1 MKKKTFLIVL
11 SLHFIIPFA
20 VNSQSVKKTPSFEE
34 VLSLRNARNLK
45 ISPNGQFI
53 VFEMESTDWEENR
66 MDTELWLSKNG
77 ETPFPLTNTPKQNS
91 SNPKWSPNGEWI
103 AFLANKTGKTQ
114 IQVIRL
120 AGGESFQLSDAKDNI
135 SGFEWS
141 PDGRQIAFTQAENKE
156 KIDKARKDKFGDYE
170 VEDNEYRLTR
180 LWLMNFEPN
189 KITEV
194 KLPIEAAD
202 STKIIAPKIQLESF
216 NFSINNFEWSPD
228 GRKIAIE
235 HQPDPLI
242 TSGAKSDIS
251 ILDIDTKAVTPLV
264 KNPSNDGL
272 ICWSPNGNAI
282 LYQSSLSDTTSY
294 YYRNRKLYSI
304 NIDGTN
310 GKAIAPNFDEDFT
323 SIRWTNQGLF
333 ALAYQKTLRQLFKI
347 DPDNGSVKAFLT
359 TPERIYDFSISAN
372 GEQLV
377 FIGATDNSLGEVY
390 KTSISKP
397 NPVKISQLT
406 QQIED
411 WKVAKSEVISW
422 KSTDGETIEGVLYKP
437 QDYDPKKKYP
447 LFVVIHGGPTGI
459 SLPSPTPGYVYPIV
473 QWLAKGA
480 LVLSPNYRGSAGY
493 GEKFRSLNV
502 QNLGVG
508 DAWDVLSGVQ
518 FLESKGIIDGEK
530 VASMGWSQ
538 GGYISAFLTTNSTK
552 FKAISVGAGI
562 SNWVT
567 YYVSTDIHP
576 FTRQYLKATPWSD
589 KAIYEKTSPMTNIKN
604 AKTPTLIQH
613 GELDKRVP
621 ISNAYEL
628 FQGLQDV
635 GVDTKLI
642 VYKGFGH
649 GITKPKERLAALWHN
664 WQWFGKYI
672 WKEDIMLPSK

>member
-1 MKKKTFLIVL
+1 MKKRILPFILFCTITIL
-11 SLHFIIPFA
+11 SFA
-20 VNSQSVKKTPSFEE
+20 QNVKKTPSFEE
-34 VLSLRNARNLK
+34 VLSLRNVRNPK
-45 ISPNGQFI
+45 ISPNGQHI
-53 VFEMESTDWEENR
+53 VYEVESTDWEENR

-77 ETPFPLTNTPKQNS
+77 EAPFPLTNTPKQNS
-91 SNPKWSPNGEWI
+91 NNPKWSPNGEWI

-120 AGGESFQLSDAKDNI
+120 SGGESFQISTTKDNI
-135 SGFEWS
+135 LDFEWS
-141 PDGRQIAFTQAENKE
+141 PNGNQMAFTQAENKE
-156 KIDKARKDKFGDYE
+156 KSDKARKDKFGDYE
-170 VEDNEYRLTR
+170 VEDNEFRLTR
-180 LWLMNFEPN
+180 LWLVNFEPD
-189 KITEV
+189 KITEI
-194 KLPIEAAD
+194 KLPREAAD
-202 STKIIAPKIQLESF
+202 SNKIIGTKILLDSV
-216 NFSINNFEWSPD
+216 NFSINNFAWSPD
-228 GRKIAIE
+228 GLKIAIE

-242 TSGAKSDIS
+242 TSSAKSDIS
-251 ILDIDTKAVTPLV
+251 ILDVETKAVTPLV
-264 KNPSNDGL
+264 HNLSNDGL
-272 ICWSPNGNAI
+272 ICWSPNGKEI
-282 LYQSSLSDTTSY
+282 LYQSALSDTTAY
-294 YYRNRKLYSI
+294 YYRNRKLFTI
-304 NIDGTN
+304 NIDGT
-310 GKAIAPNFDEDFT
+310 GFKAIAPNFDEDF
-323 SIRWTNQGLF
+323 SAVKWTKQGIY

-347 DPDNGSVKAFLT
+347 DAENGTVKAFLT
-359 TPERIYDFSISAN
+359 SPDRINDVSFSEN
-372 GEQLV
+372 GEQLA
-377 FIGATDNSLGEVY
+377 FIGGTDNSLGELY
-390 KTSISKP
+390 KMSISQP
-397 NPVKISQLT
+397 NPIKISNLS
-406 QQIED
+406 QQITD
-411 WKVAKSEVISW
+411 WQVAKSEVISW
-422 KSTDGETIEGVLYKP
+422 RSTDGETIEGVLYKP
-437 QDYDPKKKYP
+437 QDYDPQKKYP

-459 SLPSPTPGYVYPIV
+459 SLPSPTPAGVYPIL
-473 QWLAKGA
+473 QWLGKGA

-502 QNLGVG
+502 KNLGVG

-518 FLESKGIIDGEK
+518 FLESKGIIDGDK

-538 GGYISAFLTTNSTK
+538 GGYISAFLTTNSIK

-635 GVDTKLI
+635 GVETKLI

-649 GITKPKERLAALWHN
+649 GITKPKERLAAVWHN

-672 WKEDIMLPSK
+672 FKEDITLPSK

>member
-1 MKKKTFLIVL
+1 MKKCIILFVFFYATANL
-11 SLHFIIPFA
+11 SIAQQI
-20 VNSQSVKKTPSFEE
+20 KKTPTFEE
-34 VLSLRNARNLK
+34 VLSLRSVRNPK
-45 ISPNGQFI
+45 ISPNGQHI
-53 VFEMESTDWEENR
+53 VFELESTDWEDNR

-77 ETPFPLTNTPKQNS
+77 DAPFALTNTPKQNS
-91 SNPKWSPNGEWI
+91 NNPKWSPNGEWI

-120 AGGESFQLSDAKDNI
+120 NGGESFQISATKENI
-135 SGFEWS
+135 LDFDWS
-141 PDGRQIAFTQAENKE
+141 PNGNQIAFTQAENKE
-156 KIDKARKDKFGDYE
+156 KTDKARKDKFGDYE
-170 VEDNEYRLTR
+170 VEDNEFRLNR
-180 LWLMNFEPN
+180 LWLMNFEPD

-194 KLPIEAAD
+194 KLPQLAAD
-202 STKIIAPKIQLESF
+202 SNKINTAKILLDSIP
-216 NFSINNFEWSPD
+216 FSINNFAWSPN

-242 TSGAKSDIS
+242 NSNVKSDIS
-251 ILDIDTKAVTPLV
+251 ILDIETKTVSPLV
-264 KNPSNDGL
+264 RNLSNDGF
-272 ICWSPNGNAI
+272 ICWSPDGTSI
-282 LYQSSLSDTTSY
+282 LYQSALSDTTSY
-294 YYRNRKLYSI
+294 YYRNRKLFTI

-310 GKAIAPNFDEDFT
+310 TKPIAPNFDEDCA
-323 SIRWTNQGLF
+323 SVKWTKQGIF
-333 ALAYQKTLRQLFKI
+333 ALAYQKTLRQLFKL

-359 TPERIYDFSISAN
+359 TPDRINDVSFSEN
-372 GEQLV
+372 GEQIAV
-377 FIGATDNSLGEVY
+377 VGATDNSLVELY
-390 KTSISKP
+390 KTSISQP
-397 NPVKISQLT
+397 NPLKISNIS
-406 QQIED
+406 QQIAD
-411 WKVAKSEVISW
+411 WQVAKSEVISW

-437 QDYDPKKKYP
+437 QDYDAKKKYP

-459 SLPSPTPGYVYPIV
+459 SLPSPTPAGVYPIL

-502 QNLGVG
+502 KNLGVG

-518 FLESKGIIDGEK
+518 FLETKGIIDGDK

-628 FQGLQDV
+628 YQGLQDV
-635 GVDTKLI
+635 GVETKLI

-649 GITKPKERLAALWHN
+649 GITKPKERLAAVWHN

-672 WKEDIMLPSK
+672 WQEDIVLPSK

>member
-1 MKKKTFLIVL
+1 MKKRIRLFMLFCTTAIL
-11 SLHFIIPFA
+11 SFA
-20 VNSQSVKKTPSFEE
+20 QSVKKTPSFEE
-34 VLSLRNARNLK
+34 VLSLRNARNPK
-45 ISPNGQFI
+45 ISPNGQHI
-53 VFEMESTDWEENR
+53 VFEIESTDWEDNR
-66 MDTELWLSKNG
+66 MDIELWLSKNG
-77 ETPFPLTNTPKQNS
+77 EAPFPLTNTPKQNS
-91 SNPKWSPNGEWI
+91 NNPQWSPNGEWI

-114 IQVIRL
+114 LQVIRF
-120 AGGESFQLSDAKDNI
+120 AGGESFQISATKDNI
-135 SGFEWS
+135 IGFEWS

-180 LWLMNFEPN
+180 LWLMNFEPD

-194 KLPIEAAD
+194 KLPREAAD
-202 STKIIAPKIQLESF
+202 SNKIIGAKILLDSV
-216 NFSINNFEWSPD
+216 NFSINNFAWSPD

-251 ILDIDTKAVTPLV
+251 ILDVATKAVTPLV
-264 KNPSNDGL
+264 KNLSNDGL

-282 LYQSSLSDTTSY
+282 LYQSALSDTTSY
-294 YYRNRKLYSI
+294 YYRNRKLFTI
-304 NIDGTN
+304 NMDGTHS
-310 GKAIAPNFDEDFT
+310 KAIAPNFDEDFG
-323 SIRWTNQGLF
+323 SIRWTNQGIY

-347 DPDNGSVKAFLT
+347 DLEKDSVKSILT
-359 TPERIYDFSISAN
+359 TPERINDYSISNN
-372 GEQLV
+372 GEQLA

-390 KTSISKP
+390 KTTISQP
-397 NPVKISQLT
+397 NPMKISNLS
-406 QQIED
+406 QQMAD
-411 WKVAKSEVISW
+411 WQVAKSEVISW

-437 QDYDPKKKYP
+437 QDDPKKKYP

-459 SLPSPTPGYVYPIV
+459 SLPSPTPAGVYPIL
-473 QWLAKGA
+473 QWLGKGA

-502 QNLGVG
+502 KNLGVG

-518 FLESKGIIDGEK
+518 FLESKGIVDGDK

-635 GVDTKLI
+635 GVETKLI

-649 GITKPKERLAALWHN
+649 GITKPKERLAAVWHN
-664 WQWFGKYI
+664 WQWFGKHI
-672 WKEDIMLPSK
+672 WKEDIVLPSK

>member
-1 MKKKTFLIVL
+1 MKKQILPFLLFCTFATL
-11 SLHFIIPFA
+11 SLA
-20 VNSQSVKKTPSFEE
+20 QTVKRTPTFEE
-34 VLSLRNARNLK
+34 ILSLRTIRNPEM
-45 ISPNGQFI
+45 SPNGQHI
-53 VFEMESTDWEENR
+53 VFEMETTDWEDNR

-77 ETPFPLTNTPKQNS
+77 EAPFPLTNTPKQNS
-91 SNPKWSPNGEWI
+91 NNPKWSPNGEWI

-114 IQVIRL
+114 IHVIRL
-120 AGGESFQLSDAKDNI
+120 NGGEAFPISSTKDNI
-135 SGFEWS
+135 LDFEWS
-141 PDGRQIAFTQAENKE
+141 PNGTQIAFTQAENKE
-156 KIDKARKDKFGDYE
+156 KTDKARKDKFGDYE

-180 LWLMNFEPN
+180 LWLMNFEPD
-189 KITEV
+189 KITDI
-194 KLPIEAAD
+194 KLPQIAAD
-202 STKIIAPKIQLESF
+202 SNKINTAKILLDSVPYT
-216 NFSINNFEWSPD
+216 INGFAWSPD

-242 TSGAKSDIS
+242 NSSSKADIS
-251 ILDIDTKAVTPLV
+251 IVDIGTKAVTPLV
-264 KNPSNDGL
+264 KNLSNDGF
-272 ICWSPNGNAI
+272 ISWSPNGNTI
-282 LYQSSLSDTTSY
+282 LYQSALSDTTSY
-294 YYRNRKLYSI
+294 YYRNSKLFTI

-310 GKAIAPNFDEDFT
+310 SRAIAPNFDENF
-323 SIRWTNQGLF
+323 SAVKWTKQGIY

-347 DPDNGSVKAFLT
+347 DPDNGSVKAIMT
-359 TPERIYDFSISAN
+359 NPDRINDISFSDN
-372 GEQLV
+372 GEQLA

-390 KTSISKP
+390 KTNIAQP
-397 NPVKISQLT
+397 NPVKIST
-406 QQIED
+406 ISQQMAD
-411 WKVAKSEVISW
+411 WQVAKSEVISW
-422 KSTDGETIEGVLYKP
+422 RSTDGETIEGVLYKP

-459 SLPSPTPGYVYPIV
+459 SLPSPTPAGVYPIV

-493 GEKFRSLNV
+493 GERFRSLNV
-502 QNLGVG
+502 KNLGVG

-518 FLESKGIIDGEK
+518 SLETKGIIDGDK

-649 GITKPKERLAALWHN
+649 GITKPKERLAAVWHN

-672 WKEDIMLPSK
+672 WGEEIRDNIKH